1 MHEID
6 HKEYRRFFIENSAF
20 PNEVRKIHEKAYK
33 IANDNRKFEISNY
46 WKRANY
52 YWLFQASVYGGY
64 FYSITAQN
72 NNYLCKNPEIIVGIT
87 CLGFLTALAW
97 FLSNIGSKQ
106 WQENWENH
114 VFMLEDSITGPLYK
128 TVGKENTWSVSKINK
143 LVSGFSVAVWVL
155 LGLNAMCNFFCYPL
169 AFVVYLLVL
178 ALISVVFAFLGKGKG
193 LESSKKWFRLGGE
206 DE

>member
-1 MHEID
+1 MSEID
-6 HKEYRRFFIENSAF
+6 TKEYRSSFMENSASL
-20 PNEVRKIHEKAYK
+20 NEARKIHNKAYE
-33 IANDNRKFEISNY
+33 IANDNRKFEIENY

-52 YWLFQASVYGGY
+52 YWLLQVAVYTGY
-64 FYSITAQN
+64 FYSITAKDN
-72 NNYLCKNPEIIVGIT
+72 DYLCKNLEIIVGIT

-97 FLSNIGSKQ
+97 LLSNIGSKQ

-114 VFMLEDSITGPLYK
+114 VSMLEDSITGPLYK
-128 TVGKENTWSVSKINK
+128 TVSKENTWSVSKINK
-143 LVSGFSVAVWVL
+143 LVSSFSVIVWVL

-206 DE
+206 DV

>member
-1 MHEID
+1 MREID
-6 HKEYRRFFIENSAF
+6 EEEYKNSFMKSSAF
-20 PNEVRKIHEKAYK
+20 PDRAERIHKKAYE
-33 IANDNRKFEISNY
+33 IANENRKFEISNY

-52 YWLFQASVYGGY
+52 YWLFQASVYAGY
-64 FYSITAQN
+64 FYSITAKN

-97 FLSNIGSKQ
+97 YLSNKGSKQ

-128 TVGKENTWSVSKINK
+128 TVGKENTWSVSRINK

-155 LGLNAMCNFFCYPL
+155 LGLNAMLNFFCYPL

-206 DE
+206 DV

>member
-1 MHEID
+1 MTEID
-6 HKEYRRFFIENSAF
+6 TKEYRRFFIEQNK
-20 PNEVRKIHEKAYK
+20 EIHKKAYE
-33 IANDNRKFEISNY
+33 IANDNRKFEIENY

-52 YWLFQASVYGGY
+52 YWLFQASVYAGY
-64 FYSITAQN
+64 FYSVTAKDN
-72 NNYLCKNPEIIVGIT
+72 EYLCQNPEIIVGLT

-97 FLSNIGSKQ
+97 YLSNKGSKK

-114 VFMLEDSITGPLYK
+114 VAELEDGITGPLYK
-128 TVGKENTWSVSKINK
+128 TVSKESTWSVSKINK
-143 LVSGFSVAVWVL
+143 LVSGFSVAAWVL

-169 AFVVYLLVL
+169 AFLVYLLVL
-178 ALISVVFAFLGKGKG
+178 ALISVVFAFWGKGKG

>member
-6 HKEYRRFFIENSAF
+6 PKEYRRFFIESSAF
-20 PNEVRKIHEKAYK
+20 PDRAERIHEKAYK
-33 IANDNRKFEISNY
+33 IANENRKFEISNY

-52 YWLFQASVYGGY
+52 YWLFQASVYAGY
-64 FYSITAQN
+64 FYSITAEN
-72 NNYLCKNPEIIVGIT
+72 DNYLCKNPEIIVGVT

-97 FLSNIGSKQ
+97 YLSNKGSKQ

-128 TVGKENTWSVSKINK
+128 TVSKENTWSVSRINK
-143 LVSGFSVAVWVL
+143 LVSGFSVTVWVL
-155 LGLNAMCNFFCYPL
+155 LGLNAMLNFFCYPL

-178 ALISVVFAFLGKGKG
+178 ALISVVFAFWGKGKG